1 MPFGTSTGWA
11 KWAFVI
17 MCIAPILFIV
27 GFATNY
33 WMQND
38 STTVTSVGL
47 WKAQTCTSGT
57 CDTQSVPSSYK
68 NDNFR
73 ATQAFEIMALIM
85 FLATPVFLGI
95 YVFAAGARTYNYA
108 VFCMV
113 MCFVTAAI
121 ALIGV
126 FIWLAYIPTNFYMA
140 WSCGMVILAAI
151 MAIIAGLLLIPELG
165 WCSSYSNSG
174 YYSSNMCAG
183 VCGGDCCECDC
194 DCCREQQRTPSP
206 TPPPTRKALRS
217 DPIVSQPA
225 RWVYTGSSVGYPP
238 NTGMSSAYPPST
250 GYSGLP
256 PSTGLTSL
264 SGRPPPFTNRAALLF
279 TGSVLWIFALLT
291 NFSIAWSYGLTLVA
305 LILAII
311 AGILFVPEVQNFNY
325 FYGHYEDEYDTYYE
339 KKSRI
344 SPGNYTKNY
353 SPRQPRYA
361 RNIDSPPSTSSTSG
375 SGRTIST
382 SMSNS
387 TTYDSMPQPMAVD
400 NPNTLKVNNVS
411 NLQNSRPTFNDV
423 SAIKLQRDQVF

>member
-85 FLATPVFLGI
+85 FLVTPVFLGI

-113 MCFVTAAI
+113 MCFVT
-121 ALIGV
+121 
-126 FIWLAYIPTNFYMA
+126 
-140 WSCGMVILAAI
+140 
-151 MAIIAGLLLIPELG
+151 
-165 WCSSYSNSG
+165 
-174 YYSSNMCAG
+174 
-183 VCGGDCCECDC
+183 
-194 DCCREQQRTPSP
+194 
-206 TPPPTRKALRS
+206 
-217 DPIVSQPA
+217 
-225 RWVYTGSSVGYPP
+225 
-238 NTGMSSAYPPST
+238 
-250 GYSGLP
+250 
-256 PSTGLTSL
+256 
-264 SGRPPPFTNRAALLF
+264 AALLF

-325 FYGHYEDEYDTYYE
+325 FYGHYEDEYDSYYE

-361 RNIDSPPSTSSTSG
+361 RNIESPPSTSSTSG

-411 NLQNSRPTFNDV
+411 SLQNSRPTFNDV